1 MVYEGV
7 RFPLYLLIKQINMQR
22 DLRQLQAVA
31 DVQTLT
37 DLFVQW
43 SEKSDNPQIKE
54 AVRAWAQ
61 TTEWIIYLE
70 TERNTYD
77 RILNEK
83 LSEAAE
89 LRKELKDKEAIEQRL
104 IQAELMLQKYF

>member
-7 RFPLYLLIKQINMQR
+7 RFPLYLLIKQTNMQR

-83 LSEAAE
+83 LGEAAE
-89 LRKELKDKEAIEQRL
+89 LRKELKDKRQLSSASFKQN
-104 IQAELMLQKYF
+104 

>member
-1 MVYEGV
+1 
-7 RFPLYLLIKQINMQR
+7 MQR

>member
-1 MVYEGV
+1 
-7 RFPLYLLIKQINMQR
+7 MQR

-83 LSEAAE
+83 LGEAAE
-89 LRKELKDKEAIEQRL
+89 LRKQLKDKEATEQRL

>member
-1 MVYEGV
+1 MGV
-7 RFPLYLLIKQINMQR
+7 RLPRHLLTKQIYMQR
-22 DLRQLQAVA
+22 DLRQLQAIA

-37 DLFVQW
+37 ELFIEW

-70 TERNTYD
+70 TERTTYD

-83 LSEAAE
+83 LGEAAD
-89 LRKELKDKEAIEQRL
+89 LRKQLKELEGVQQRL
-104 IQAELMLQKYF
+104 IQAELMLNKFMV

>member
-1 MVYEGV
+1 MVHEGV
-7 RFPLYLLIKQINMQR
+7 RLPLYLLIKQINMQR

>member
-1 MVYEGV
+1 
-7 RFPLYLLIKQINMQR
+7 MQR

-37 DLFVQW
+37 ELFIQW
-43 SEKSDNPQIKE
+43 SEKSNNPQIQE
-54 AVRAWAQ
+54 AVKAWAQ

-77 RILNEK
+77 RILTEALDAKTEMQKQLKEK
-83 LSEAAE
+83 G
-89 LRKELKDKEAIEQRL
+89 AIEQRL
-104 IQAELMLQKYF
+104 IQTELMLQKYL

>member
-1 MVYEGV
+1 
-7 RFPLYLLIKQINMQR
+7 MQR

-37 DLFVQW
+37 ELFIQW
-43 SEKSDNPQIKE
+43 SEKSNNPQIQE
-54 AVRAWAQ
+54 AVKAWAQ

-77 RILNEK
+77 RILTEALDAKTEMQKQLKEK
-83 LSEAAE
+83 G
-89 LRKELKDKEAIEQRL
+89 AIEQRL
-104 IQAELMLQKYF
+104 IQAELMLQKYL

>member
-1 MVYEGV
+1 MVHEGV
-7 RFPLYLLIKQINMQR
+7 RLPLYLLIKQINMQR

-83 LSEAAE
+83 LGEAAE